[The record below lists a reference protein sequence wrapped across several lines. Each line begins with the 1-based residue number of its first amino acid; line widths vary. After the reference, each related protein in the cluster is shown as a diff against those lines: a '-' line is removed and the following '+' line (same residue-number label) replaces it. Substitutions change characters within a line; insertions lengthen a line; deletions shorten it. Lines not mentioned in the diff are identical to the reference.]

1 MIMKNKKILV
11 RDIGKQS
18 FSEAWEYQEKIFKKI
33 INQKV
38 QNRSK
43 DKKIETKNFLIFT
56 EHNHVY
62 TIGKSGY
69 VNNLLIDKDE
79 LSKKEIEYFKINRG
93 GDITYHGP
101 GQIMAYPIFDLDN
114 FFTDINLYL
123 RKLEEVIIHTL
134 QSYGLTYIPGTWIE
148 SLQVAKGSGSVVNGY
163 ESISGQINAELRK
176 PLTDDKFFINLFA
189 NQMERLELNTH
200 YTANL
205 NQKLDYGLYFHANKK
220 DTSADNNND
229 GIVNVLDIVAIV
241 NTILD
246 N

>member
-1 MIMKNKKILV
+1 MKNKKILV

-62 TIGKSGY
+62 TIGKSGD
-69 VNNLLIDKDE
+69 VNNLLIDKEE
-79 LSKKEIEYFKINRG
+79 LIKREIEYFKINRG

-123 RKLEEVIIHTL
+123 RKLEQVIIHTL
-134 QSYGLTYIPGTWIE
+134 QSYGLKGFTIKGETGVWVKDEDGSSKKICAFGIRASRWVTMHGLALNANVNLEYFDNIVPCGIKNNVVTSMNKELDTNIDQDALKSVIKISFLKVFNATTIE
-148 SLQVAKGSGSVVNGY
+148 
-163 ESISGQINAELRK
+163 
-176 PLTDDKFFINLFA
+176 
-189 NQMERLELNTH
+189 
-200 YTANL
+200 
-205 NQKLDYGLYFHANKK
+205 
-220 DTSADNNND
+220 
-229 GIVNVLDIVAIV
+229 
-241 NTILD
+241 
-246 N
+246 

>member
-43 DKKIETKNFLIFT
+43 EKKIETKNFLILT

-62 TIGKSGY
+62 TIGKSGD
-69 VNNLLIDKDE
+69 VNNLLIDKEE
-79 LSKKEIEYFKINRG
+79 LIKREIEYFKINRG

-134 QSYGLTYIPGTWIE
+134 QSYGLKGFTINGETGVWVKDENGLSKKICAFGIRASRWVTMHGLCLNVNPDLSYFDFIIPCGIRDKGVT
-148 SLQVAKGSGSVVNGY
+148 SLSFIKKEVIDINQVKLRLVENFKLVFNAD
-163 ESISGQINAELRK
+163 INFE
-176 PLTDDKFFINLFA
+176 TN
-189 NQMERLELNTH
+189 
-200 YTANL
+200 
-205 NQKLDYGLYFHANKK
+205 
-220 DTSADNNND
+220 
-229 GIVNVLDIVAIV
+229 
-241 NTILD
+241 
-246 N
+246 

>member
-43 DKKIETKNFLIFT
+43 NKKIETKNFLILT

-62 TIGKSGY
+62 TIGKSGD

-79 LSKKEIEYFKINRG
+79 LIKREIEYFKINRG

-101 GQIMAYPIFDLDN
+101 GQIMVYPIFDLDN

-123 RKLEEVIIHTL
+123 RKLEEIIIHTL
-134 QSYGLTYIPGTWIE
+134 QSYGLNGFTIKGETGVWVKDENGLSKKICAFGIRASRWVTMHGLCLNVNPDLSYFDFIIPCGIKDKGVT
-148 SLQVAKGSGSVVNGY
+148 SLSNIKKEVIDINEVK
-163 ESISGQINAELRK
+163 SILVEKFKLVFKAEINFE
-176 PLTDDKFFINLFA
+176 IN
-189 NQMERLELNTH
+189 
-200 YTANL
+200 
-205 NQKLDYGLYFHANKK
+205 
-220 DTSADNNND
+220 
-229 GIVNVLDIVAIV
+229 
-241 NTILD
+241 
-246 N
+246 

>member
-43 DKKIETKNFLIFT
+43 EKKIETKNFLILT

-62 TIGKSGY
+62 TIGKSGD
-69 VNNLLIDKDE
+69 VNNLLIDKEE
-79 LSKKEIEYFKINRG
+79 LIKREIEYFKINRG

-123 RKLEEVIIHTL
+123 RKLEQVIIHTL
-134 QSYGLTYIPGTWIE
+134 QSYGLKRFTMT
-148 SLQVAKGSGSVVNGY
+148 
-163 ESISGQINAELRK
+163 
-176 PLTDDKFFINLFA
+176 
-189 NQMERLELNTH
+189 
-200 YTANL
+200 
-205 NQKLDYGLYFHANKK
+205 
-220 DTSADNNND
+220 
-229 GIVNVLDIVAIV
+229 
-241 NTILD
+241 
-246 N
+246 

>member
-43 DKKIETKNFLIFT
+43 NKKIETKNFLILT

-62 TIGKSGY
+62 TIGKSGD

-79 LSKKEIEYFKINRG
+79 LIKREIEYFKINRG

-101 GQIMAYPIFDLDN
+101 GQIMVYPIFDLDN

-123 RKLEEVIIHTL
+123 RKLEEIIIHTL
-134 QSYGLTYIPGTWIE
+134 QSYGLNGFTIKGETGVWVKDENGLSKKICAFGIRASRWVTMHGLCLNVNPDLSYFDFIIPCGIRDKGVT
-148 SLQVAKGSGSVVNGY
+148 SLSNIKKEVIDINEVK
-163 ESISGQINAELRK
+163 SILVEKFKLVFKAEINFE
-176 PLTDDKFFINLFA
+176 IN
-189 NQMERLELNTH
+189 
-200 YTANL
+200 
-205 NQKLDYGLYFHANKK
+205 
-220 DTSADNNND
+220 
-229 GIVNVLDIVAIV
+229 
-241 NTILD
+241 
-246 N
+246 